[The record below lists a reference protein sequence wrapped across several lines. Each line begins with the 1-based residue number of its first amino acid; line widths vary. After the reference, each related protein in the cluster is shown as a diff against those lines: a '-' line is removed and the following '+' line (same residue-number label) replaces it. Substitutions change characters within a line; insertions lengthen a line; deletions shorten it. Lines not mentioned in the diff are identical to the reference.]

1 MSDTDIYK
9 NREAMPFDGKKVPK
23 KRRRRRSSAEHVFDE
38 DHNRKRRSK
47 NSGIRRLL
55 HLSRKSDNEKFF
67 WGSLGAVV
75 VVVLAILAIWQF
87 VIVEHL
93 VRSEETENEYIQY
106 QPSIPE
112 VTGSAA
118 E

>member
-1 MSDTDIYK
+1 
-9 NREAMPFDGKKVPK
+9 MPFGGSKSHKKK
-23 KRRRRRSSAEHVFDE
+23 RRRRSSAQHVFDE

-47 NSGIRRLL
+47 NSGIRRLS
-55 HLSRKSDNEKFF
+55 HLSRKPDNEKIF
-67 WGSLGAVV
+67 WGSIGAVTL
-75 VVVLAILAIWQF
+75 VVLAIIAIWQF

-93 VRSEETENEYIQY
+93 ARSEETENDYIQY